1 MARKLINIKKISHEE
16 WLKLRKRG
24 IGGSDS
30 GGVCGMSPWSS
41 AITVYADKLGLS
53 KPKEDNAAMRDGRDL
68 EDYVAKRFM
77 EDTGKKV
84 KNDNFMYLDDEYDF
98 MLADIDRRVVGENAG
113 LECKTMK
120 YVPDDCN
127 LEDGEVPDHYYSQC
141 QHYMMVMG
149 FDRMYLDI
157 WVFQVNNY
165 VFTIERND
173 EFIKQMREAEI
184 DFWNNHVL
192 KKEPPAPSGQKD
204 STETIQEIY
213 SKPVEGMSVDIPGID
228 KMLLDYKFHT
238 EQEKK
243 HKTKKEEIK
252 NTICAKMGNATESSG
267 DRFGCTWKPQSRSKL
282 DIDRLKAEMP
292 AVYKKYSSV
301 STSRILRT
309 KEFKK
314 NG

>member
-1 MARKLINIKKISHEE
+1 MARKIADTKKMTHEQ
-16 WLKLRKRG
+16 WLEFRKSS

-30 GGVCGMSPWSS
+30 GGVIGASPWSS
-41 AITVYADKLGLS
+41 AITVYADKVGLS
-53 KPKEDNAAMRDGRDL
+53 KPKEETEAMRLGTDL
-68 EDYVAKRFM
+68 EPYVAQRFM

-84 KNDNFMYLDDEYDF
+84 RNDFFMYADDEYDF
-98 MLADIDRRVVGENAG
+98 ITANVDRRVIGENAG

-120 YVPDDCN
+120 WVPDDCN
-127 LEDGEVPDHYYSQC
+127 LEAGEVPDHYYSQC

-157 WVFQVNNY
+157 YVFQEKNY
-165 VFTIERND
+165 IFTIDRND
-173 EFIKQMREAEI
+173 TFIEQMREEEI
-184 DFWNNHVL
+184 SFWKNHVL

-228 KMLLDYKFHT
+228 KMLLDYKFHV

-243 HKTKKEEIK
+243 HKTQKEEIK
-252 NTICAKMGNATESSG
+252 NKICAQMGNATESSG
-267 DRFGCTWKPQSRSKL
+267 VRFGCTWKPQSRTKL

-292 AVYKKYSSV
+292 AVYKKYSNV
-301 STSRILRT
+301 TTSRTFRT